1 MTDNSKFSL
10 QRIPPAPLGDFEDH
24 AKRKFQ
30 GIPSVAR
37 LASGRLFVVYY
48 ACSVA
53 HEGPGNYVVLATS
66 NDNGLS
72 WKEVQVVSPGAARPQ
87 ERAFD
92 SEIWVAPDGAL
103 WWFWAQSHSE
113 KSWDVFDGRVGV
125 WAARCAA
132 PDCDCPV
139 WEEPRRLGEGVM
151 MNKPVVLSDGTWVLP
166 AALWAFPWAADR
178 VPPEFQAFRR
188 PNLLM
193 SHDNGATFEMVAG
206 PDVPPELVDCDEHM
220 VVERRD
226 GSLWM
231 LIRTARG
238 ISGCTSEDG
247 GRHWSQVAPLNYGSL
262 VTRFNVTRLKSGNL
276 LLVYH
281 WSMTMLPGD
290 SYRYTVNSDEI
301 RRNLCAWISND
312 DGRTWHG
319 RLMIDERHVVSY
331 PSVAEGDDGFIYVA
345 YDRDRCRVGQIMLSR
360 FTEEDLERGDFV
372 HPGSFRSVI
381 VSAFGNQAP

>member
-10 QRIPPAPLGDFEDH
+10 KPILPTPPGDFEDC

-72 WKEVQVVSPGAARPQ
+72 WREIQVVSPGAARPQ
-87 ERAFD
+87 ERTFD
-92 SEIWVAPDGAL
+92 PEIWVAPDGAL

-113 KSWDVFDGRVGV
+113 KSWDVFDGRAGV
-125 WAARCAA
+125 WAARCAS

-139 WEEPRRLGEGVM
+139 WEEPRRLGEGIM
-151 MNKPVVLSDGTWVLP
+151 MNKPVVLSDGTWALP
-166 AALWAFPWAADR
+166 AAMWNI
-178 VPPEFQAFRR
+178 PPLNERIPEEFKDFRR
-188 PNLLM
+188 PNLLL
-193 SHDNGATFEMVAG
+193 SHDNGATFEWLPG
-206 PDVPPELVDCDEHM
+206 PEVPAAMANCDEHM

-231 LIRTARG
+231 LIRTTCG
-238 ISGCTSEDG
+238 ISGSVSEDG
-247 GRHWSQVAPLNYGSL
+247 GRHWGPVAPLPYGSL

-301 RRNLCAWISND
+301 RCNLCAWISND

-331 PSVAEGDDGFIYVA
+331 PSVAEGDDGYIYVV
-345 YDRDRCRVGQIMLSR
+345 YDRDRCRIGQIMLSR
-360 FTEEDLERGDFV
+360 FTEEDIERGDFV
-372 HPGSFRSVI
+372 HPGSFRSI
-381 VSAFGNQAP
+381 TVSSF